1 MADRETLLSWR
12 AVTPCSTVVSG
23 FWGAEGPAP
32 RTAAF
37 RTYLEGA
44 PGPGVYRFWTRN
56 LRETTRGEGA
66 LRLADQ
72 PGGFWRVEE
81 AFIADGGTRRDG
93 AVYGTAVP
101 VLFDGAPTRDVT
113 PGEAFFSDAAAID
126 LPPGHDLAF
135 SWTVTSLSGGPA
147 IPCTDESILA
157 AYMRPGG
164 GASEPSPEGF
174 AIDFNGRCA
183 LPGLFLRRAPSERI
197 FAFLG
202 DSVTQG
208 YGTGEGRDA
217 FWAAR
222 VIRRLPGGWNA
233 LNLGSGWARAYDAA
247 ADGAWLARAKAADEA
262 TVCLGVN
269 DIGTCGR
276 RAAEIT
282 RDLDRIVR
290 LLKDANPGM
299 RVWLFTLPPF
309 DFGGAQLKTWR
320 AVNDWIRA
328 GEAPEAAVFDTVPVL
343 GRDAPESHKVR
354 EEYRFALNPHPN
366 ARAGEALARAFL
378 KRRG

>member
-126 LPPGHDLAF
+126 LPLATTWPSAGRSQAF
-135 SWTVTSLSGGPA
+135 PA
-147 IPCTDESILA
+147 A
-157 AYMRPGG
+157 R
-164 GASEPSPEGF
+164 PSPPPTNRSSRPTRSPAAARPNRRRRGLPSTST
-174 AIDFNGRCA
+174 AGARCRGCFCA
-183 LPGLFLRRAPSERI
+183 AHPLKGSSL
-197 FAFLG
+197 
-202 DSVTQG
+202 
-208 YGTGEGRDA
+208 
-217 FWAAR
+217 FWATPSPRATAPAR
-222 VIRRLPGGWNA
+222 GATPSGPR
-233 LNLGSGWARAYDAA
+233 GSSGACPAA
-247 ADGAWLARAKAADEA
+247 
-262 TVCLGVN
+262 
-269 DIGTCGR
+269 GTR
-276 RAAEIT
+276 
-282 RDLDRIVR
+282 
-290 LLKDANPGM
+290 
-299 RVWLFTLPPF
+299 
-309 DFGGAQLKTWR
+309 
-320 AVNDWIRA
+320 
-328 GEAPEAAVFDTVPVL
+328 
-343 GRDAPESHKVR
+343 
-354 EEYRFALNPHPN
+354 
-366 ARAGEALARAFL
+366 
-378 KRRG
+378 